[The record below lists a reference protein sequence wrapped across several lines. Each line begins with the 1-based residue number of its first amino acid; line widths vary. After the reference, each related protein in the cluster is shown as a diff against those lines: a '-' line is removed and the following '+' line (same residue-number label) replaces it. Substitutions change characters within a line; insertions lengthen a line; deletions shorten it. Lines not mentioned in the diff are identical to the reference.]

1 MFCTICQ
8 EHFEEEEKSVT
19 LSCGCMFHGQCI
31 VECMQRGVCSC
42 PNCRQYHPK
51 YLQET
56 EDEEEEEEEEEEDY
70 GRRRRSSIRM
80 LNTRT
85 LLKRHR
91 SIAKKN
97 KKASKLLDL
106 YKKYARRHRDANKER
121 KRVWTLYDGAVTMLE
136 RKSREDIKNYEKR
149 RKEDLKVSLRS
160 LRNSEMHKELM
171 DKNRVCSSIRYRFR
185 TLRKRIENFE
195 K

>member
-19 LSCGCMFHGQCI
+19 LSCGCIFHGQCI

-42 PNCRQYHPK
+42 PNCRQHHPK
-51 YLQET
+51 YLQES
-56 EDEEEEEEEEEEDY
+56 EEEEEEEEEHD

-80 LNTRT
+80 LNIRT
-85 LLKRHR
+85 LLERHR

-106 YKKYARRHRDANKER
+106 YNKYARRQRDAKKER
-121 KRVWTLYDGAVTMLE
+121 KRVWTLYDGAVSMLK
-136 RKSREDIKNYEKR
+136 RKSREDIKKIR
-149 RKEDLKVSLRS
+149 QDLKVSLRS
-160 LRNSEMHKELM
+160 LRKSEIYKELV
-171 DKNRVCSSIRYRFR
+171 DKNRVCSSISYRCR
-185 TLRKRIENFE
+185 TLRKRMENFE

>member
-31 VECMQRGVCSC
+31 VDCMQRGVCSC

-56 EDEEEEEEEEEEDY
+56 EDEEEEEDEPIV
-70 GRRRRSSIRM
+70 GRRRSSIRM
-80 LNTRT
+80 LNIRT

-106 YKKYARRHRDANKER
+106 YNKYARRHRDAKKER
-121 KRVWTLYDGAVTMLE
+121 KIVWTLYDGAVTMLE

-171 DKNRVCSSIRYRFR
+171 DKNRVCSMVGYRCR
-185 TLRKRIENFE
+185 TPRKRMENFE